1 MQDGFLFGS
10 LRKVLSPM
18 SGRNWKRVQARDLRD
33 AMDLCLEYAKVKHNR
48 SVDTVADLM
57 SLASKWTLYKWMQE
71 ASMPARSIK
80 GFEHACG
87 IDFVSRW
94 LVVSGGKLVIDIP
107 KGRKGGPEDIQAL
120 QASTHEAIGALMKFY
135 EDKSNAEETLAAV
148 QTALERMA
156 WHKGNV
162 EKYRQPEL
170 PFDED

>member
-10 LRKVLSPM
+10 SHGASFPM
-18 SGRNWKRVQARDLRD
+18 SGRNWKRMQPRDLRG
-33 AMDLCLEYAKVKHNR
+33 AMDLCLEYAKAKHNR

-57 SLASKWTLYKWMQE
+57 GLTSKWTLYKWIQE
-71 ASMPARSIK
+71 ASLPSRLIK
-80 GFEHACG
+80 PFEFACG

-94 LVVSGGKLVIDIP
+94 LVVSGGKMVIDIP
-107 KGRKGGPEDIQAL
+107 KGRKGGPRDIQAL
-120 QASTHEAIGALMKFY
+120 QSATHDAIGALMTFY
-135 EDKSNAEETLAAV
+135 EDKSNAEDTLAAI

-170 PFDED
+170 SFDDE

>member
-1 MQDGFLFGS
+1 MS
-10 LRKVLSPM
+10 RK
-18 SGRNWKRVQARDLRD
+18 NWKTVQPRDLRD
-33 AMDLCLEYAKVKHNR
+33 AMDCCLEYARVKHNR
-48 SVDTVADLM
+48 SVDTVAELM
-57 SLASKWTLYKWMQE
+57 GLASKWTLYKWIQE
-71 ASMPARSIK
+71 ASLPARMIK
-80 GFEHACG
+80 PFQHACG

-94 LVVSGGKLVIDIP
+94 YVVSEGKLVIEIP

-120 QASTHEAIGALMKFY
+120 QSATHDAIGALMQFY
-135 EDKSNAEETLAAV
+135 ADPNDMDATLAAM